1 VLVDFE
7 WSDSSSEQN
16 YYYAILVLIASIC
29 YAVNVNLIKKHLHD
43 LSPLSITTVI
53 LWCCLFQHL
62 LSCFLWFFEV
72 VQDVKVQESVLFI
85 MVLGVGENC

>member
-1 VLVDFE
+1 LAG
-7 WSDSSSEQN
+7 SALLILNGAIHPEQN

-62 LSCFLWFFEV
+62 LSCFSLVF
-72 VQDVKVQESVLFI
+72 
-85 MVLGVGENC
+85 